1 MDEPAHS
8 GRDGHAG
15 RPGAGGSRGGVG
27 RAAWRAGRIVL
38 AAYLCWCLVL
48 SACQSSM
55 IFPRFAAGPAL
66 PEGAMPRGVERWWL
80 DAGDGVRVEAWYFA
94 PAGVGSAR
102 APAAVIF
109 HGNGE
114 LIDHVTDY
122 AQWYQRRGFA
132 VLMPEYR
139 GYGRSGGAPSERAI
153 VEDARAFHA
162 RLLARPEVDG
172 SRVVF
177 HGRSLGAAVAAQ
189 VAAEHAPAAL
199 VLESPF
205 VSINA
210 MASRYMVPGFLVRH
224 PFRTDRVLPKLGRPV
239 LILHSTEDEIVPYS
253 HGRRLHE
260 MTPGSKLV
268 DLSGSH
274 NGALSEQPQYW
285 ASVEALLRES
295 GVEN

>member
-1 MDEPAHS
+1 MH
-8 GRDGHAG
+8 GV
-15 RPGAGGSRGGVG
+15 GAARGGVG
-27 RAAWRAGRIVL
+27 SAVWRVGRIVL
-38 AAYLCWCLVL
+38 GAYLCWCLTL

-66 PEGAMPRGVERWWL
+66 PEGAMPPGVERWWL

-94 PAGVGSAR
+94 PSGASP

-122 AQWYQRRGFA
+122 AHWYRVRGFA
-132 VLMPEYR
+132 VLVPEYR

-162 RLLARPEVDG
+162 RLLARPEVDS

-189 VAAEHAPAAL
+189 VAAGHAPAAM

-205 VSINA
+205 VSINE
-210 MASRYMVPGFLVRH
+210 MASRYIVPGFLVRH

-239 LILHSTEDEIVPYS
+239 LILHSTDDEIVPYS
-253 HGRRLHE
+253 HGKRLHE

-274 NGALSEQPQYW
+274 NGALAVQPRYW
-285 ASVEALLRES
+285 SSVEALLAES
-295 GVEN
+295 GVR